1 MNLTEM
7 FAIFGI
13 FVVMWWIGR
22 RLVRAIERYDLMKNQ
37 CKSHEIAHREPVRRR
52 RSTDRVTV
60 AVQSRAGPR
69 ARASGSR

>member
-22 RLVRAIERYDLMKNQ
+22 RLVRAIERYDLMKYQ
-37 CKSHEIAHREPVRRR
+37 CKSLAIARREPARRR
-52 RSTDRVTV
+52 RSANRVTG
-60 AVQSRAGPR
+60 AVQSRADPR